1 MEKKHLVLASGSP
14 RRKELLSQLGYEF
27 SVLVTDVEECKHA
40 QETAEEYVKR
50 LSLDK
55 ALAALSLLKDNPS
68 EKQHVVPSSDN
79 VVSSVDNVAVG
90 SGIVALDS
98 GIVALDSGI
107 VALDS
112 DAISL
117 DSETVVLGSDTVVV
131 SQGQVLE
138 KPTDFADSKRMLTQ
152 LANERHQVMTAV
164 SVVSEEKQRTEIIIT
179 DVWFKPLS
187 EQEIE
192 QYWQTGEP
200 CDKAGS
206 YGIQG
211 LGGRFVTR
219 IEGSYYAVVGLPLYE
234 TDQLLQEFL

>member
-68 EKQHVVPSSDN
+68 EKQHVASGSDT
-79 VVSSVDNVAVG
+79 VVAS
-90 SGIVALDS
+90 
-98 GIVALDSGI
+98 
-107 VALDS
+107 S

-117 DSETVVLGSDTVVV
+117 DYETVVLGSDTVVV

-138 KPTDFADSKRMLTQ
+138 KPIDLADSKRMLTQ

-164 SVVSEEKQRTEIIIT
+164 SVVSEEKQKTEIIIT

-187 EQEIE
+187 EKEIE

-219 IEGSYYAVVGLPLYE
+219 IEGSYYAVVGLPLFE

>member
-68 EKQHVVPSSDN
+68 ERQHVVPSSDT
-79 VVSSVDNVAVG
+79 VDNG
-90 SGIVALDS
+90 SDI
-98 GIVALDSGI
+98 
-107 VALDS
+107 
-112 DAISL
+112 
-117 DSETVVLGSDTVVV
+117 VVLGSDTVVV

-138 KPTDFADSKRMLTQ
+138 KPSDFADSKRMLTQ

-187 EQEIE
+187 EKEIE

-219 IEGSYYAVVGLPLYE
+219 IEGSYYAVVGLPLFE

>member
-27 SVLVTDVEECKHA
+27 SVLVTNVEECKHA
-40 QETAEEYVKR
+40 QETAEEYVQR

-55 ALAALSLLKDNPS
+55 ALAALSLLTENSS
-68 EKQHVVPSSDN
+68 EKQHVVTGSDTVVSSSDN
-79 VVSSVDNVAVG
+79 VALG
-90 SGIVALDS
+90 SDIVALDS
-98 GIVALDSGI
+98 EI
-107 VALDS
+107 
-112 DAISL
+112 
-117 DSETVVLGSDTVVV
+117 VVLGSDTVVV

-138 KPTDFADSKRMLTQ
+138 KPADLADSKRMLTQ

-164 SVVSEEKQRTEIIIT
+164 SVVSAEKQKTEIIIT

-187 EQEIE
+187 EKEIE

-219 IEGSYYAVVGLPLYE
+219 IEGSYYAVVGLPLFE

>member
-27 SVLVTDVEECKHA
+27 SVLVTDVEECKHT

-55 ALAALSLLKDNPS
+55 ALAALSLLTTNPS
-68 EKQHVVPSSDN
+68 ERQHVAS
-79 VVSSVDNVAVG
+79 
-90 SGIVALDS
+90 
-98 GIVALDSGI
+98 
-107 VALDS
+107 DS
-112 DAISL
+112 D
-117 DSETVVLGSDTVVV
+117 TVVLGADTVVV

-138 KPTDFADSKRMLTQ
+138 KPADFSDSKRMLTQ
-152 LANERHQVMTAV
+152 LANGRHQVMTAV
-164 SVVSEEKQRTEIIIT
+164 SVVSKEKQKTEIVIT

-187 EQEIE
+187 EKEIE

-219 IEGSYYAVVGLPLYE
+219 IEGSYYAVVGLPLFE

>member
-40 QETAEEYVKR
+40 QETAEQYVKR

-55 ALAALSLLKDNPS
+55 ALAALSFLATNPS
-68 EKQHVVPSSDN
+68 EKQHVESGSDTV
-79 VVSSVDNVAVG
+79 VVSSDV
-90 SGIVALDS
+90 
-98 GIVALDSGI
+98 
-107 VALDS
+107 
-112 DAISL
+112 ISL

-138 KPTDFADSKRMLTQ
+138 KPTDFSDSKRMLTQ
-152 LANERHQVMTAV
+152 LADGRHQVMTAV
-164 SVVSEEKQRTEIIIT
+164 SVVSEEKQKTEIVIT

-187 EQEIE
+187 EKEIE

-219 IEGSYYAVVGLPLYE
+219 IEGSYYAVVGLPLFE

>member
-79 VVSSVDNVAVG
+79 VVSSVDNVVVG
-90 SGIVALDS
+90 
-98 GIVALDSGI
+98 SGI

-219 IEGSYYAVVGLPLYE
+219 IEG
-234 TDQLLQEFL
+234 

>member
-55 ALAALSLLKDNPS
+55 ALAALSLLTTNPS
-68 EKQHVVPSSDN
+68 EKQHVAPSSDTV
-79 VVSSVDNVAVG
+79 VVS
-90 SGIVALDS
+90 
-98 GIVALDSGI
+98 
-107 VALDS
+107 S

-117 DSETVVLGSDTVVV
+117 DSEIVVLGSDTVVV

-138 KPTDFADSKRMLTQ
+138 KPADFSDSKRMLTQ
-152 LANERHQVMTAV
+152 LANGRHQVMTAV
-164 SVVSEEKQRTEIIIT
+164 SVVSQEKQKTEIVIT

-187 EQEIE
+187 EKEIE

-219 IEGSYYAVVGLPLYE
+219 IEGSYYAVVGLPLFE

>member
-14 RRKELLSQLGYEF
+14 RRKELLSHLGYEF

-68 EKQHVVPSSDN
+68 ERQHVVPSSDT
-79 VVSSVDNVAVG
+79 VDNG
-90 SGIVALDS
+90 SDI
-98 GIVALDSGI
+98 
-107 VALDS
+107 
-112 DAISL
+112 
-117 DSETVVLGSDTVVV
+117 VVLGSDTVVV
-131 SQGQVLE
+131 SQGRVLE
-138 KPTDFADSKRMLTQ
+138 KPSDFSDSKRMLTQ

-187 EQEIE
+187 EKEIE

-219 IEGSYYAVVGLPLYE
+219 IEGSYYAVVGLPLFE

>member
-79 VVSSVDNVAVG
+79 VVSGVDNVAVG
-90 SGIVALDS
+90 
-98 GIVALDSGI
+98 SGI

>member
-55 ALAALSLLKDNPS
+55 ALAALSLLATNPS
-68 EKQHVVPSSDN
+68 EKQHVASGSDTV
-79 VVSSVDNVAVG
+79 VVS
-90 SGIVALDS
+90 
-98 GIVALDSGI
+98 
-107 VALDS
+107 S

-138 KPTDFADSKRMLTQ
+138 KPADFSDSKRMLTQ

-164 SVVSEEKQRTEIIIT
+164 SVVSEEKQKTEIVIT

-187 EQEIE
+187 EKEIE

-219 IEGSYYAVVGLPLYE
+219 IEGSYYAVVGLPLFE

>member
-79 VVSSVDNVAVG
+79 VDLG
-90 SGIVALDS
+90 SDIVALSFD
-98 GIVALDSGI
+98 V
-107 VALDS
+107 
-112 DAISL
+112 ISL

-138 KPTDFADSKRMLTQ
+138 KPIDLADSKRMLTQ
-152 LANERHQVMTAV
+152 LANDRHQVMTAV
-164 SVVSEEKQRTEIIIT
+164 SVVSEEKQKTEIIIT

-187 EQEIE
+187 EKEIE

-219 IEGSYYAVVGLPLYE
+219 IEGSYYAVVGLPLFE

>member
-27 SVLVTDVEECKHA
+27 SVLVTDVEECKHT

-55 ALAALSLLKDNPS
+55 ALAALSLLTTNPS
-68 EKQHVVPSSDN
+68 EKQHVASGSD
-79 VVSSVDNVAVG
+79 
-90 SGIVALDS
+90 
-98 GIVALDSGI
+98 
-107 VALDS
+107 
-112 DAISL
+112 
-117 DSETVVLGSDTVVV
+117 TVVLGSDTVVV
-131 SQGQVLE
+131 SHGQVLE
-138 KPTDFADSKRMLTQ
+138 KPADFSDSKRMLTQ
-152 LANERHQVMTAV
+152 LANGRHQVMTAV
-164 SVVSEEKQRTEIIIT
+164 SVVSKEKQKTEIVIT

-187 EQEIE
+187 EKEIE

-219 IEGSYYAVVGLPLYE
+219 IEGSYYAVVGLPLFE

>member
-1 MEKKHLVLASGSP
+1 MNKSSLVLASGSP
-14 RRKELLSQLGYEF
+14 RRKELLTQLGYEF
-27 SVLVTDVEECKHA
+27 SVLVTDIEEQQQPDEDA
-40 QETAEEYVKR
+40 QAYVQR

-55 ALAALSLLKDNPS
+55 AKAALNLIAEQEPN
-68 EKQHVVPSSDN
+68 SSQY
-79 VVSSVDNVAVG
+79 
-90 SGIVALDS
+90 
-98 GIVALDSGI
+98 
-107 VALDS
+107 
-112 DAISL
+112 
-117 DSETVVLGSDTVVV
+117 VVLGSDTVVV

-138 KPTDFADSKRMLTQ
+138 KPSDLADCKRMLTQ
-152 LANERHQVMTAV
+152 LSEQRHQVMTAV
-164 SVVSEEKQRTEIIIT
+164 SVVSADKHKTEIVIT

-192 QYWQTGEP
+192 KYWQTGEP

-219 IEGSYYAVVGLPLYE
+219 IEGSYYAVVGLPLFE

>member
-55 ALAALSLLKDNPS
+55 ALAALSLLATNPS
-68 EKQHVVPSSDN
+68 EKQHVASGSDSV
-79 VVSSVDNVAVG
+79 VVS
-90 SGIVALDS
+90 
-98 GIVALDSGI
+98 
-107 VALDS
+107 S

-117 DSETVVLGSDTVVV
+117 DSEIVVLGSDTVVV

-138 KPTDFADSKRMLTQ
+138 KPADFSDSKRMLTQ

-164 SVVSEEKQRTEIIIT
+164 SVVSEEKQKQKSLLPT
-179 DVWFKPLS
+179 
-187 EQEIE
+187 
-192 QYWQTGEP
+192 
-200 CDKAGS
+200 
-206 YGIQG
+206 YG
-211 LGGRFVTR
+211 LNPSVKKK
-219 IEGSYYAVVGLPLYE
+219 
-234 TDQLLQEFL
+234 

>member
-55 ALAALSLLKDNPS
+55 ALAALSLLTTNPS
-68 EKQHVVPSSDN
+68 EKQHVASGSDT
-79 VVSSVDNVAVG
+79 VVLG
-90 SGIVALDS
+90 SDTL
-98 GIVALDSGI
+98 
-107 VALDS
+107 
-112 DAISL
+112 
-117 DSETVVLGSDTVVV
+117 VLGSDTVVV

-138 KPTDFADSKRMLTQ
+138 KPADFSDSKRMLTQ
-152 LANERHQVMTAV
+152 LANGRHQVMTAV
-164 SVVSEEKQRTEIIIT
+164 SVVSKEKQKTEIVIT

-187 EQEIE
+187 EKEIE

-219 IEGSYYAVVGLPLYE
+219 IEGSYYAVVGLPLFE

>member
-27 SVLVTDVEECKHA
+27 SVLVTDVEECKHG

-90 SGIVALDS
+90 
-98 GIVALDSGI
+98 SGI

>member
-55 ALAALSLLKDNPS
+55 ALAALSLLATNPS
-68 EKQHVVPSSDN
+68 EKQHVASGSDT
-79 VVSSVDNVAVG
+79 VVVR
-90 SGIVALDS
+90 
-98 GIVALDSGI
+98 
-107 VALDS
+107 S

-138 KPTDFADSKRMLTQ
+138 KPADFSDSKRMLTQ

-164 SVVSEEKQRTEIIIT
+164 SVVSEEKQKTEIVIT

-187 EQEIE
+187 EKEIE

-219 IEGSYYAVVGLPLYE
+219 IEGSYYAVVGLPLFE

>member
-68 EKQHVVPSSDN
+68 EKQHVVPSSD
-79 VVSSVDNVAVG
+79 
-90 SGIVALDS
+90 IVALS
-98 GIVALDSGI
+98 
-107 VALDS
+107 S
-112 DAISL
+112 DVISL

-138 KPTDFADSKRMLTQ
+138 KPIDLADSKRMLTQ
-152 LANERHQVMTAV
+152 LANDRHQVMTAV
-164 SVVSEEKQRTEIIIT
+164 SVVSEEKQKTEIIIT

-187 EQEIE
+187 EKEIE

-219 IEGSYYAVVGLPLYE
+219 IEGSYYAVVGLPLFE

>member
-1 MEKKHLVLASGSP
+1 MNKSSLVLASGSP
-14 RRKELLSQLGYEF
+14 RRKELLTQLGYEF
-27 SVLVTDVEECKHA
+27 SVLVTDIEEQQQPDEDA
-40 QETAEEYVKR
+40 QAYVQR

-55 ALAALSLLKDNPS
+55 AKAALNLIAEQEPN
-68 EKQHVVPSSDN
+68 SDN
-79 VVSSVDNVAVG
+79 TVSLGSDNTASLG
-90 SGIVALDS
+90 SDNI
-98 GIVALDSGI
+98 
-107 VALDS
+107 
-112 DAISL
+112 
-117 DSETVVLGSDTVVV
+117 VVLGSDTVVV

-138 KPTDFADSKRMLTQ
+138 KPSDLADCKRMLTQ
-152 LANERHQVMTAV
+152 LSDQRHQVMTAV
-164 SVVSEEKQRTEIIIT
+164 SVVSADKHKTEIVIT

-192 QYWQTGEP
+192 KYWQTGEP

-219 IEGSYYAVVGLPLYE
+219 IEGSYYAVVGLPLFE

>member
-79 VVSSVDNVAVG
+79 VVSGVDNVAVG
-90 SGIVALDS
+90 SGIVVLDS
-98 GIVALDSGI
+98 A
-107 VALDS
+107 
-112 DAISL
+112 AISL

-187 EQEIE
+187 EQEIK

>member
-1 MEKKHLVLASGSP
+1 MNKSSLVLASGSP
-14 RRKELLSQLGYEF
+14 RRKELLTQLGYEF
-27 SVLVTDVEECKHA
+27 SVLVTDIEEQQQPDEDA
-40 QETAEEYVKR
+40 QAYVQR

-55 ALAALSLLKDNPS
+55 AKAALNLIAEQEPNSDSTVFLG
-68 EKQHVVPSSDN
+68 SDN
-79 VVSSVDNVAVG
+79 TASLGSDN
-90 SGIVALDS
+90 I
-98 GIVALDSGI
+98 
-107 VALDS
+107 
-112 DAISL
+112 
-117 DSETVVLGSDTVVV
+117 VVLGSDTVVV

-138 KPTDFADSKRMLTQ
+138 KPSDLADCMRMLTQ
-152 LANERHQVMTAV
+152 LSDQRHQVMTAV
-164 SVVSEEKQRTEIIIT
+164 SVVSADKHKTEIVIT

-192 QYWQTGEP
+192 EYWQTGEP

-219 IEGSYYAVVGLPLYE
+219 IEGSYYAVVGLPLFE

>member
-1 MEKKHLVLASGSP
+1 MEKKSLVLASGSP

-55 ALAALSLLKDNPS
+55 ALAALSLLGVSDP
-68 EKQHVVPSSDN
+68 EKQH
-79 VVSSVDNVAVG
+79 
-90 SGIVALDS
+90 
-98 GIVALDSGI
+98 
-107 VALDS
+107 
-112 DAISL
+112 
-117 DSETVVLGSDTVVV
+117 VVLGSDTVVV

-138 KPTDFADSKRMLTQ
+138 KPADFSDSKRMLTQ
-152 LANERHQVMTAV
+152 LANHRHQVMTAV
-164 SVVSEEKQRTEIIIT
+164 SVVSATQQNTKIVIT

-187 EQEIE
+187 EKEIE
-192 QYWQTGEP
+192 QYWETGEP

-219 IEGSYYAVVGLPLYE
+219 IEGSYYAVVGLPLFE

>member
-68 EKQHVVPSSDN
+68 ERQHVIPSSDT
-79 VVSSVDNVAVG
+79 VVLG
-90 SGIVALDS
+90 SDI
-98 GIVALDSGI
+98 
-107 VALDS
+107 
-112 DAISL
+112 
-117 DSETVVLGSDTVVV
+117 VVLGSDTVVV

-138 KPTDFADSKRMLTQ
+138 KPTDFSDSKRMLTQ

-164 SVVSEEKQRTEIIIT
+164 SVVSKEKQRTEIIIT

-187 EQEIE
+187 EKEIE

-219 IEGSYYAVVGLPLYE
+219 IEGSYYAVVGLPLFE

>member
-40 QETAEEYVKR
+40 QEAAEEYVKR

-68 EKQHVVPSSDN
+68 EKQHVASGSDT
-79 VVSSVDNVAVG
+79 VVAS
-90 SGIVALDS
+90 
-98 GIVALDSGI
+98 
-107 VALDS
+107 
-112 DAISL
+112 SL

-138 KPTDFADSKRMLTQ
+138 KPIDLADSKRMLTQ
-152 LANERHQVMTAV
+152 LANDRHQVMTAV
-164 SVVSEEKQRTEIIIT
+164 SVVSEEKQKTEIIIT

-187 EQEIE
+187 EKEIE

-219 IEGSYYAVVGLPLYE
+219 IEGSYYAVVGLPLFE

>member
-98 GIVALDSGI
+98 
-107 VALDS
+107 

-117 DSETVVLGSDTVVV
+117 DSETVILGSDTVVV

>member
-1 MEKKHLVLASGSP
+1 MENKHLVLASGSP

-98 GIVALDSGI
+98 
-107 VALDS
+107 

-164 SVVSEEKQRTEIIIT
+164 SVVSEKKQKTEIIIT

>member
-27 SVLVTDVEECKHA
+27 SVLVTDVEECKHT

-90 SGIVALDS
+90 
-98 GIVALDSGI
+98 SGI

-164 SVVSEEKQRTEIIIT
+164 SVVSEKKQRTEIIIT

>member
-79 VVSSVDNVAVG
+79 VVSGVDNVAVG

-98 GIVALDSGI
+98 A
-107 VALDS
+107 
-112 DAISL
+112 AISL

-187 EQEIE
+187 EKEIE

>member
-79 VVSSVDNVAVG
+79 VAVG
-90 SGIVALDS
+90 SGIVAV
-98 GIVALDSGI
+98 G
-107 VALDS
+107 S

>member
-1 MEKKHLVLASGSP
+1 MEKKHLVLASCSP

-40 QETAEEYVKR
+40 EETAEEYVKR

-90 SGIVALDS
+90 
-98 GIVALDSGI
+98 SGI

-187 EQEIE
+187 EKEIE

>member
-27 SVLVTDVEECKHA
+27 SVLVTDVEECKHT

-90 SGIVALDS
+90 SGIVT
-98 GIVALDSGI
+98 
-107 VALDS
+107 LDS

>member
-90 SGIVALDS
+90 SGIVAV
-98 GIVALDSGI
+98 G
-107 VALDS
+107 S

-117 DSETVVLGSDTVVV
+117 DSETVVIGSDTVVV